1 MKQTNVQNKQQQAT
15 DKEYVK
21 PTIDQNRPI
30 VESQITKSKDGKY
43 MIHRTVITSIKPT
56 KYYEAVM
63 GKKD

>member
-43 MIHRTVITSIKPT
+43 MIHRTVITSIKPM